1 VARVTHRNLNDDTVE
16 GLQFKQFVGM
26 SLQYHPEASPGPH
39 DSFYLFD
46 EFLDLVA
53 EHRGVRAPVD
63 KRGRPVRA

>member
-1 VARVTHRNLNDDTVE
+1 
-16 GLQFKQFVGM
+16 M

-46 EFLDLVA
+46 DFLDLVA
-53 EHRGVRAPVD
+53 EQRGVRSPVD